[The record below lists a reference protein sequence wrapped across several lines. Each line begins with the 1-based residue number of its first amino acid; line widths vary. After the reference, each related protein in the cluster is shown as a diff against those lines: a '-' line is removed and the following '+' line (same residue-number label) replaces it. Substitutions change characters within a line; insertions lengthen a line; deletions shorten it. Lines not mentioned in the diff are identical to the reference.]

1 MVAPAYDRE
10 VERVANVLAALEA
23 TPTAMRSAALCVIDR
38 VAEPRV
44 VIGVFAGGRR
54 FALDAGEVELTA
66 RVLTEDRPFAG
77 SSAIANS
84 LRARLGMAELLRFRA
99 NAVRMLTPMGRG

>member
-1 MVAPAYDRE
+1 MAAPAIDRE
-10 VERVANVLAALEA
+10 VERVATVLAAIEA
-23 TPTAMRSAALCVIDR
+23 APTGLHTAALCVIDR

-54 FALDAGEVELTA
+54 FALEAGEAELTA

-77 SSAIANS
+77 AGAIGDS
-84 LRARLGMAELLRFRA
+84 LRCRLGMAELLRFRA